1 MRIRKD
7 IGFGCHFETETP
19 QHSVSVL
26 VGTDPGRDV

>member
-19 QHSVSVL
+19 QHSVL